1 MWRPALEGGEKLA
14 LWVWATRWRFVNLL
28 LASWAGVCTTG
39 STVGQAWV
47 RAWYFEKC
55 CQLQMDVLK
64 SSRPYRVLSTEQ
76 LESSKASLDAE
87 FPPGVHEWPAVLR
100 RWEAEGV
107 ARWRSQ
113 L

>member
-1 MWRPALEGGEKLA
+1 M
-14 LWVWATRWRFVNLL
+14 
-28 LASWAGVCTTG
+28 CTTG

-64 SSRPYRVLSTEQ
+64 SSRPYRVLSNEQ

-87 FPPGVHEWPAVLR
+87 FPPGMHEWPAVLR

>member
-1 MWRPALEGGEKLA
+1 M
-14 LWVWATRWRFVNLL
+14 
-28 LASWAGVCTTG
+28 
-39 STVGQAWV
+39 

-100 RWEAEGV
+100 
-107 ARWRSQ
+107 WRSQ
-113 L
+113 LCPEAPGRLCSRAFAIWIALFQGDRLALRAARCGVSRRLGAQARRRPLPR

>member
-1 MWRPALEGGEKLA
+1 MVTTTSEFAIVALA
-14 LWVWATRWRFVNLL
+14 LTVGCVLGRRVHDGQ
-28 LASWAGVCTTG
+28 SG